1 MSTYNPPRFQ
11 GKDRSEALDF
21 ISVNSFAAVITVFE
35 NNPTISQLPLTIEV
49 RGDDIFLIGH
59 LAKQNPHANIISKS
73 KVTVL
78 FHGAHTYITPVWY
91 AENDVPTWNY
101 SSVQVTGDVE
111 LIEDNQ
117 GLIDCLQV
125 LTTDTE
131 KKYPS
136 GWNFFIPDDL
146 QGPTLTKSI
155 VGFKIKVSDI
165 SFKQKLSQNRSA
177 IDRKGILDGLAERTD
192 AQSQAVLADTKRLYN
207 DDGSLKK
214 QVSPSHKY

>member
-136 GWNFFIPDDL
+136 GWNFFIPDARCFWVKPSVRYLSDYL
-146 QGPTLTKSI
+146 KQHYHVEIIANVLFSQWLRLSVLYGVSEQEWQKMDHYFPEILEAIRNYLRTL
-155 VGFKIKVSDI
+155 
-165 SFKQKLSQNRSA
+165 R
-177 IDRKGILDGLAERTD
+177 
-192 AQSQAVLADTKRLYN
+192 
-207 DDGSLKK
+207 
-214 QVSPSHKY
+214 

>member
-11 GKDRSEALDF
+11 AKNKLDALDF
-21 ISVNSFAAVITVFE
+21 MAVNSFATVITVFE

-101 SSVQVTGDVE
+101 SSIQVTGDVE

-117 GLIDCLQV
+117 GLIDCLKV
-125 LTTDTE
+125 LTDDTE
-131 KKYPS
+131 KKYPN
-136 GWNFFIPDDL
+136 GWDFFIPEDL
-146 QGPTLTKSI
+146 QGPALTKAI
-155 VGFKIKVSDI
+155 VGFKIKVCEM

-177 IDRKGILDGLAERTD
+177 NDRRGILHGLAQRTD
-192 AQSQAVLADTKRLYN
+192 AQSQSVLADMKRLYN

-214 QVSPSHKY
+214 

>member
-11 GKDRSEALDF
+11 GKNKLEALEF
-21 ISVNSFAAVITVFE
+21 MHVNSFATVISVFE
-35 NNPTISQLPLTIEV
+35 NNPMISQLPLTLQMN
-49 RGDDIFLIGH
+49 GDELFLIGH
-59 LAKQNPHANIISKS
+59 LAKQNPHASVISKS
-73 KVTVL
+73 KATIL
-78 FHGAHTYITPVWY
+78 FQGAHTYITPVWY

-111 LIEDNQ
+111 LIEDNE
-117 GLIDCLQV
+117 GLIECLKI
-125 LTTDTE
+125 LTDDTE

-136 GWNFFIPDDL
+136 GWDFFIPEDL

-177 IDRKGILDGLAERTD
+177 IDRKGILDGLAQRTD
-192 AQSQAVLADTKRLYN
+192 AQSQDVLVDMKRLYN

-214 QVSPSHKY
+214 

>member
-21 ISVNSFAAVITVFE
+21 ISANSFATVITVFE
-35 NNPTISQLPLTIEV
+35 NNPIISQLPLTLQV
-49 RGDDIFLIGH
+49 NGDDIFLIGH
-59 LAKQNPHANIISKS
+59 LAKQNPHANVLSKS
-73 KVTVL
+73 KATVL

-101 SSVQVTGDVE
+101 SSIQVTGDVD
-111 LIEDNQ
+111 LIEDNE
-117 GLIDCLQV
+117 GLIECLKI
-125 LTTDTE
+125 LTDDTE

-136 GWNFFIPDDL
+136 GWDFYIPEDL
-146 QGPTLTKSI
+146 QGPVLTKSI
-155 VGFKIKVSDI
+155 LGFKIKVCDI
-165 SFKQKLSQNRSA
+165 SFKQKLSQNRSM

-192 AQSQAVLADTKRLYN
+192 AQSQDVLADMKRLYN

-214 QVSPSHKY
+214 